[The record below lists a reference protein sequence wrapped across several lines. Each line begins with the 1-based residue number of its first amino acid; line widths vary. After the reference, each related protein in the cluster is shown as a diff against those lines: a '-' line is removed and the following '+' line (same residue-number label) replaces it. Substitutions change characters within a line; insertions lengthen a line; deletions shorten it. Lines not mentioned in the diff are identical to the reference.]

1 MVDNNDNINCCNNL
15 FMSSFVISIILA
27 KDLSSVEQNLLGN
40 YLQIIGQNLTSLST
54 FSEILDNNLNAE
66 NKVL

>member
-27 KDLSSVEQNLLGN
+27 KELSSVEQNLLGN
-40 YLQIIGQNLTSLST
+40 YLQIIGQNLTTLST
-54 FSEILDNNLNAE
+54 FSEILDNNLNTE
-66 NKVL
+66 NNQ

>member
-27 KDLSSVEQNLLGN
+27 RDLSSVEQNLLGN

-54 FSEILDNNLNAE
+54 FSEILDNNLNTE
-66 NKVL
+66 NNQ

>member
-15 FMSSFVISIILA
+15 FMSYLVISIILA
-27 KDLSSVEQNLLGN
+27 KDLSGVEQNLLGN

-54 FSEILDNNLNAE
+54 FSEILDNNLNTE
-66 NKVL
+66 NNQ

>member
-15 FMSSFVISIILA
+15 FMSSFIISIILA
-27 KDLSSVEQNLLGN
+27 RDLSSVEQNLLGN

-54 FSEILDNNLNAE
+54 FSEILDNNLNTE
-66 NKVL
+66 NNQ

>member
-54 FSEILDNNLNAE
+54 FSEILDNNLNTE
-66 NKVL
+66 NNQ

>member
-15 FMSSFVISIILA
+15 FMSSLVISIILA
-27 KDLSSVEQNLLGN
+27 KDLSSAEQNLLGN

-54 FSEILDNNLNAE
+54 FSEILDNNLNTE
-66 NKVL
+66 NNQ

>member
-15 FMSSFVISIILA
+15 FMSYLVISIILA

-54 FSEILDNNLNAE
+54 FSEILDNNLNTE
-66 NKVL
+66 NNQ

>member
-15 FMSSFVISIILA
+15 FMSYLVISIILA
-27 KDLSSVEQNLLGN
+27 KDLSSAEQNLLGN

-54 FSEILDNNLNAE
+54 FSEILDNNLNTE
-66 NKVL
+66 NNQ

>member
-27 KDLSSVEQNLLGN
+27 KDLSNVEQNLLGN

-54 FSEILDNNLNAE
+54 FSEILDNNLNTE
-66 NKVL
+66 NNQ

>member
-15 FMSSFVISIILA
+15 FMSSLVISIILA

-54 FSEILDNNLNAE
+54 FSEILDNNLNTE
-66 NKVL
+66 NNQ